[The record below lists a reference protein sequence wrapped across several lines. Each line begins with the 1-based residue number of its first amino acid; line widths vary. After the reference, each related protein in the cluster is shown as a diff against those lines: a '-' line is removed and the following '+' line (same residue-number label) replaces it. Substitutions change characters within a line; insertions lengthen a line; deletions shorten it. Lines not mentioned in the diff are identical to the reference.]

1 MSERER
7 IRTATI
13 ARLTNK
19 KGDGGLRV
27 RDSGTSIQTGK
38 SGCRSAGM
46 MTARP
51 DLLCGFLGD
60 REIAESSFEPETS
73 GSVVHKVEF
82 DAHVSPPRILRCD
95 ERGAGTAE
103 WIQNDTAR
111 RTESVDKR
119 LKGLDR
125 LLRGVQ
131 QISGIGKIND
141 I

>member
-13 ARLTNK
+13 VRLTNK
-19 KGDGGLRV
+19 TDDGGLWV
-27 RDSGTSIQTGK
+27 RDSGTSVQTGK
-38 SGCRSAGM
+38 SGFGSAGM

-51 DLLCGFLGD
+51 DLLRGFLGD
-60 REIAESSFEPETS
+60 RDIFSSFFEPETS
-73 GSVVHKVEF
+73 GSVVHPVEF
-82 DAHVSPPRILRCD
+82 DANVSPPRILRCD

-103 WIQNDTAR
+103 WIQNDAAD

-119 LKGLDR
+119 FQGLDR

-131 QISGIGKIND
+131 QISGIGKIN
-141 I
+141 